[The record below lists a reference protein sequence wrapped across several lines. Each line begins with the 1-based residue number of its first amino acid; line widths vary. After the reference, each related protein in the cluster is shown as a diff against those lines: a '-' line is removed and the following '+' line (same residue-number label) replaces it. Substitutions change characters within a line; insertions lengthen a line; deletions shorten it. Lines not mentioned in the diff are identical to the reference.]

1 MKTTLEDMKARRS
14 CRAYKPEQITE
25 EELDAVLEAGT
36 YAPTGRGKQAPILVA
51 VQDPEMV
58 KKLSQLNAGIM
69 GNSGDPFYGAP
80 TVIVV
85 LADRSVGT
93 HLYDGSCVM
102 ANLLNAANALGLG
115 SCWIH
120 RAREVFDSDEGK
132 ALLQEWGIEGDYEGI
147 GNCIL
152 GYKAREDA
160 PAAPRKDGY
169 IIKIK

>member
-1 MKTTLEDMKARRS
+1 MRSTLEDLKSRRA
-14 CRAYKPEQITE
+14 CRSYKPEQITD

-36 YAPTGRGKQAPILVA
+36 YAPTGRGKQSPILVA

-58 KKLSQLNAGIM
+58 KKLSRLNAAVT
-69 GNSGDPFYGAP
+69 GNAGDPFYGAP

-85 LADRSVGT
+85 LSDRSVGT

-132 ALLQEWGIEGDYEGI
+132 ALLKEWGIEGDYEGI

-160 PAAPRKDGY
+160 PAATRKDGY

>member
-1 MKTTLEDMKARRS
+1 MKSTLEDLKSRRS
-14 CRAYKPEQITE
+14 CRSYKPEQITD

-36 YAPTGRGKQAPILVA
+36 YAPTGRGKQSPILVA
-51 VQDPEMV
+51 VQNPEMV
-58 KKLSQLNAGIM
+58 KKLSRLNAGIM

-85 LADRSVGT
+85 LSDRSVGT

-132 ALLQEWGIEGDYEGI
+132 ALLKEWGIEGDYI
-147 GNCIL
+147 GVGHCIL
-152 GYKAREDA
+152 GYRDCELPQAK
-160 PAAPRKDGY
+160 PRKENY
-169 IIKIK
+169 VYRV

>member
-132 ALLQEWGIEGDYEGI
+132 ALLKEWGSEGDYEGI

-160 PAAPRKDGY
+160 ETLAFFD
-169 IIKIK
+169 